1 MLTKKLYFY
10 IGLLPIIHA
19 ALHAQNYQGAIRGT
33 VSDVSGAALGTVKVS
48 LTDQATNVSRS
59 TITNADGE
67 YVFSSV
73 DPATYAISAESPS
86 FKKFIRRDVSVATQ
100 ASVTT
105 DVQMELG
112 TVSQSIE
119 VTEEAPQLESSNA
132 SNGQV
137 IDAQKLSDLPNL
149 GRNPFL
155 FAKLSTNVVPV
166 GDPRFNRFQDQSG
179 SSQIS
184 IAGGPI
190 RGNNYTI
197 DGVPITDSVNRA
209 VIIPSIEG
217 TQEMKLQENTY
228 DATMGRTGG
237 GVFNTYLK
245 SGSNVLHGSLLAYTR
260 QTDWL
265 ANTFFRNANGQAI
278 ADQPQY
284 NWGGSLGGP
293 VSLPRVYNGHN
304 KTFFYL
310 VTESYRQKSPLT
322 DQYTLPTA
330 AERAGDFSASRR
342 ILYDPLTS
350 RACTTADACPTGIT
364 TVRRP
369 FAGNIIPANRLN
381 AVGQS
386 VLGLMPLPQ
395 TGVID
400 AINFTGSDTLTD
412 RADEYMAK
420 LDHEIRPWWKMNAS
434 YLHYKSR
441 EPGGNTLGTIL
452 TASSGSPYLLYRKV
466 DATQVNSIM
475 TLNPTTVLNLRFGFN
490 RFPNITNPV
499 NYGLSPAT
507 LGLPVNYVNSL
518 QAHYLPE
525 FDFSSNPNN
534 FSNVSPSNTVFYSRN
549 WLGSVSKFA
558 GRHNLTFGV
567 DYRSIHTD
575 FLSLSQTAGLFAFNG
590 VFTQQYPTRTNG
602 TGSDFA
608 DALLGYPSSGNVNT
622 TTKLYTQVNYI
633 AGFIQDDFRATSR
646 LTLNFGLRYE
656 FETGVKERNNH
667 YVVGFDTNAINPLA
681 SSVTGIVP
689 KGVIQYAGVN
699 GGDSY
704 CCTPAK
710 NKFGPRVGFAYSWR
724 DKTIIRGGFG
734 MFYAPIRFADDAS
747 LALGYTQTT
756 TYVASNNGNSTPAN
770 SLANP
775 FPAGILQPVGNS
787 LGGLT
792 GVGSAFNYLDQNRT
806 SGLVFQYSFDIQRQ
820 LPRNIMFEIGYI
832 GSSSRHLQTSS
843 TGTGSY
849 DINQVPDSYLPLGSQ
864 LAASV
869 PNPYYLHGGSGII
882 GSPTVAAAQ
891 LLRPYSE
898 YGNIGILTNPAHARY
913 DSMIAKVQKKMS
925 SGLTFLS
932 AFTWSKNM
940 DNEFASGNF
949 FSGSSSAPQNAYN
962 LEAEYS
968 LALSDTPLRWSNTLT
983 YELPFGKG
991 KRFLGGANKAV
1002 DLALGGWQINLTNVY
1017 QTGFPLAIYENTN
1030 QNAILGTGVQR
1041 PNATGVSP
1049 DMSGSVEAR
1058 LRNYINPAAFSSA
1071 PAFSY
1076 GNLSR
1081 TISYRGPG
1089 MKNWD
1094 SSLFKNFAVTERFHA
1109 EFRAEALNTFNSPQ
1123 FANPNTRFESSA
1135 FGTISNQVNFSRLI
1149 QLGVRFAF

>member
-1 MLTKKLYFY
+1 VLSKRFALAL
-10 IGLLPIIHA
+10 LLPFVQA
-19 ALHAQNYQGAIRGT
+19 VLYGQNYQGAVRGT
-33 VSDVSGAALGTVKVS
+33 VSDASGAAIGAVKIT
-48 LTDQATNVSRS
+48 LADQGTNVAR
-59 TITNADGE
+59 ITVTNPQGE

-73 DPATYAISAESPS
+73 EPATYSLTAESPN
-86 FKKFIRRDVSVATQ
+86 FKKFIRRDVLVATQ
-100 ASVTT
+100 ASVTA
-105 DVQMELG
+105 DLQLELG

-119 VTEEAPQLESSNA
+119 VSEEAPQLESSNA

-137 IDAQKLSDLPNL
+137 IDTQKLSDLPNL

-237 GVFNTYLK
+237 GVFNTFLK
-245 SGSNVLHGSLLAYTR
+245 SGTNTLHGSLLGYTR

-265 ANTFFRNANGQAI
+265 ANTFFRNASGQPI

-293 VSLPRVYNGHN
+293 VWVPKVYDGRN

-330 AERAGDFSASRR
+330 AERAGDFSGSKK
-342 ILYDPLTS
+342 IIYDPFTS
-350 RACTTADACPTGIT
+350 RPCTAADACPSGVT
-364 TVRRP
+364 TVRSP
-369 FAGNIIPANRLN
+369 FAGNLIPANRLN
-381 AVGQS
+381 GVGQS

-420 LDHEIRPWWKMNAS
+420 VDHEILSWWKMNAS

-452 TASSGSPYLLYRKV
+452 TASSGTPYLLYRKV

-475 TLNPTTVLNLRFGFN
+475 TLNPTTVLSLRFGFN
-490 RFPNITNPV
+490 RFPNVTNPV
-499 NYGLSPAT
+499 NYGLSPAA
-507 LGLPVNYVNSL
+507 LGLPASYANSL
-518 QAHYLPE
+518 QAQYLPE

-534 FSNVSPSNTVFYSRN
+534 FSSVSPSNTVFYSRN

-558 GRHNLTFGV
+558 GRHSFTFGA

-575 FLSLSQTAGLFAFNG
+575 FLNLSQTAGLFAFNG
-590 VFTQQYPTRTNG
+590 VFSQQYPTKTNG

-622 TTKLYTQVNYI
+622 TTKLYTQVNYV
-633 AGFIQDDFRATSR
+633 AGYIQDDFRVNNK

-656 FETGVKERNNH
+656 FETGIKEKNNH
-667 YVVGFDTNAINPLA
+667 YVVGFDGNAINPLA
-681 SSVTGIVP
+681 SNVTGITP

-699 GGDSY
+699 GNDSY
-704 CCTPAK
+704 CCTPARD
-710 NKFGPRVGFAYSWR
+710 KFGPRIGVAYAYN

-734 MFYAPIRFADDAS
+734 MFYAPTRFADDAS

-775 FPAGILQPVGNS
+775 FPSGVLQPVGNS
-787 LGGLT
+787 LGALT
-792 GVGSAFNYLDQNRT
+792 GIGSAFNYLDQNRT
-806 SGLVFQYSFDIQRQ
+806 SGLVLQYSIDIQRQ
-820 LPRNIMFEIGYI
+820 LPKNMMFEIGYI

-843 TGTGSY
+843 TATGSY

-869 PNPYYLHGGSGII
+869 PNPYYLHGGTGII
-882 GSPTVAAAQ
+882 GSANVTAAQ
-891 LLRPYSE
+891 LLRPFSE

-913 DSMIAKVQKKMS
+913 DSLVAKVQKRMS
-925 SGLTFLS
+925 GGLTFLS

-962 LEAEYS
+962 LEAEYA

-991 KRFLGGANKAV
+991 KRFLSGASKAM
-1002 DLALGGWQINLTNVY
+1002 DLAVGGWQINFTNVY

-1030 QNAILGTGVQR
+1030 QNAVLGTLVQR
-1041 PNATGVSP
+1041 PNATGISP
-1049 DMSGSVEAR
+1049 SQSGNVESR
-1058 LRNYINPAAFSSA
+1058 LTHYINTAAFSSA

-1094 SSLFKNFAVTERFHA
+1094 SSIFKNFAVTERFHA

-1123 FANPNTRFESSA
+1123 FANPNTRFENSA

-1149 QLGVRFAF
+1149 QLGVRLAF

>member
-1 MLTKKLYFY
+1 MLSKRICFVL
-10 IGLLPIIHA
+10 LLPIFQA
-19 ALHAQNYQGAIRGT
+19 ALYAQNYQGAVRGT
-33 VSDVSGAALGTVKVS
+33 VTDTSGAGIGGVKIT
-48 LTDQATNVSRS
+48 LADQATNVSRS
-59 TITNADGE
+59 TVTNTDGG
-67 YVFSSV
+67 YVFSSLE
-73 DPATYAISAESPS
+73 PATYSVTAENPS
-86 FKKFIRRDVSVATQ
+86 FKRFIRRDISVATQ
-100 ASVTT
+100 ASVTA
-105 DVQMELG
+105 DVQLELG
-112 TVSQSIE
+112 AVSQSVE
-119 VTEEAPQLESSNA
+119 VTEEVPQLENSNA

-137 IDAQKLSDLPNL
+137 IDAQKMSDLPNL

-184 IAGGPI
+184 IGGGPI

-197 DGVPITDSVNRA
+197 DGVPITDSTNRA

-237 GVFNTYLK
+237 GVFNTFLK
-245 SGSNVLHGSLLAYTR
+245 SGSNALHGSLLGYTR

-265 ANTFFRNANGQAI
+265 ANTFFRNASGQPI

-293 VSLPRVYNGHN
+293 VWVPKVYDGRN

-310 VTESYRQKSPLT
+310 VTESYRQKSPLS
-322 DQYTLPTA
+322 DQYTLPTV
-330 AERAGDFSASRR
+330 AERNGDFSASKR

-350 RACTTADACPTGIT
+350 RACTTADACPIGVS
-364 TVRRP
+364 TVRSP
-369 FAGNIIPANRLN
+369 FAGNMIPSNRLN
-381 AVGQS
+381 RVGQS
-386 VLGLMPLPQ
+386 VLNLMPAPQ

-400 AINFTGSDTLTD
+400 AINFTGSDNLSD

-420 LDHEIRPWWKMNAS
+420 VDHEILPWWKMNAS

-452 TASSGSPYLLYRKV
+452 TASSGTPYLLYRRV

-475 TLNPTTVLNLRFGFN
+475 TLNPTTVLSLRFGFN
-490 RFPNITNPV
+490 RFPNVTAPV
-499 NYGLSPAT
+499 NSGVSPAL
-507 LGLPVNYVNSL
+507 LGFPTNYVNSI
-518 QAHYLPE
+518 QAQYLPE

-558 GRHNLTFGV
+558 GRHSLTFGV
-567 DYRSIHTD
+567 DYRAIHTD
-575 FLSLSQTAGLFAFNG
+575 FLNLRSTAGLFAFNG

-602 TGSDFA
+602 TGLDFA
-608 DALLGYPSSGNVNT
+608 DALLGFPSSGSVNT
-622 TTKLYTQVNYI
+622 STKLYTQVNYI
-633 AGFIQDDFRATSR
+633 AGYLQDDFRVNSKV
-646 LTLNFGLRYE
+646 TLNLGLRYE
-656 FETGVKERNNH
+656 FETGVKENNNH
-667 YVVGFDTNAINPLA
+667 FVVGFDTTAINPLA
-681 SSVTGIVP
+681 SNVTGITP
-689 KGVIQYAGVN
+689 KGVIQYAGV
-699 GGDSY
+699 GGNDTY
-704 CCTPAK
+704 CCTPAR
-710 NKFGPRVGFAYSWR
+710 NKFGPRIGIAYAVNN
-724 DKTIIRGGFG
+724 KTIIRGGWG
-734 MFYAPIRFADDAS
+734 MFYAPIRFADDPG

-770 SLANP
+770 SLGNP
-775 FPAGILQPVGNS
+775 FPNGISQPIGNS
-787 LGGLT
+787 LGALT
-792 GVGSAFNYLDQNRT
+792 GIGSAFNYLDQNRT
-806 SGLVFQYSFDIQRQ
+806 SGLVFQYSIDIQRQ
-820 LPRNIMFEIGYI
+820 LPKNMMFDIGYI
-832 GSSSRHLQTSS
+832 GSASRHLQTSS
-843 TGTGSY
+843 TGTGNY
-849 DINQVPDSYLPLGSQ
+849 NINQVPDSYLALGSQ
-864 LAASV
+864 LAAAV
-869 PNPYYLHGGSGII
+869 PNPYYLHGGAGVV
-882 GSPTVAAAQ
+882 GAATVSAAQ
-891 LLRPYSE
+891 LLKPFSQ
-898 YGNIGILTNPAHARY
+898 YGDIGILTNPAHARY
-913 DSMIAKVQKKMS
+913 DSLVAKVQKRMS

-940 DNEFASGNF
+940 DNEFASSNF
-949 FSGSSSAPQNAYN
+949 FGAASAFPQNAYN

-968 LALSDTPLRWSNTLT
+968 LAVSDTPLRWTNTMT

-991 KRFLGGANKAV
+991 KKFLSGANKAL
-1002 DLALGGWQINLTNVY
+1002 DLAVGGWQVNFTNIY
-1017 QTGFPLAIYENTN
+1017 QTGFPLAIYQNTN
-1030 QNAILGTGVQR
+1030 QNATLGTAVQR
-1041 PNATGVSP
+1041 PNATGASP
-1049 DMSGSVEAR
+1049 TMSGSVESR

-1076 GNLSR
+1076 GNLAR
-1081 TISYRGPG
+1081 TIPYRGPG

-1094 SSLFKNFAVTERFHA
+1094 SSIFKNFAVTERFNA

-1123 FANPNTRFESSA
+1123 FANPNTRFENSA

>member
-1 MLTKKLYFY
+1 MQ
-10 IGLLPIIHA
+10 A
-19 ALHAQNYQGAIRGT
+19 ALYAQNYQGAVRGA
-33 VSDVSGAALGTVKVS
+33 VSDVSGAALAAVKVT

-59 TITNADGE
+59 TVSNVEGG

-73 DPATYAISAESPS
+73 DPATYSVTAESPN

-100 ASVTT
+100 ASVTA
-105 DVQMELG
+105 DVQLELG
-112 TVSQSIE
+112 TVTQSIE

-149 GRNPFL
+149 GRNPFV

-245 SGSNVLHGSLLAYTR
+245 SGSNVLHGSLLGYTR

-265 ANTFFRNANGQAI
+265 ANTFFRNASGQPI

-284 NWGGSLGGP
+284 NWGGSVGGP
-293 VSLPRVYNGHN
+293 IWVPKVYDGRD

-330 AERAGDFSASRR
+330 AERAGDFSGSRR
-342 ILYDPLTS
+342 VLYDPSTS
-350 RACTTADACPTGIT
+350 RACTVADACPTGVT
-364 TVRRP
+364 TVRSP
-369 FAGNIIPANRLN
+369 FAGNMIPANRLN
-381 AVGQS
+381 RVGQS

-395 TGVID
+395 MGVVD

-412 RADEYMAK
+412 RADEYMSK
-420 LDHEIRPWWKMNAS
+420 VDHEILPWWKMNAS

-475 TLNPTTVLNLRFGFN
+475 TLNPTTVLSLRFGFN
-490 RFPNITNPV
+490 RFPNVTNPV
-499 NYGLSPAT
+499 NYGLSPT
-507 LGLPVNYVNSL
+507 IVGLPASYAKSL
-518 QAHYLPE
+518 QAQYLPE

-549 WLGSVSKFA
+549 WLGSISKFA
-558 GRHNLTFGV
+558 GRHSFTFGV

-575 FLSLSQTAGLFAFNG
+575 FLNLSQTAGLFAFNG

-602 TGSDFA
+602 TGGDFA

-622 TTKLYTQVNYI
+622 TTKLYTQVNYV
-633 AGFIQDDFRATSR
+633 AGYLQDDFRVTGK

-656 FETGVKERNNH
+656 FETGVKERKNH

-681 SSVTGIVP
+681 SGVTGIVP

-699 GGDSY
+699 GGDTY
-704 CCTPAK
+704 CCTPTRD
-710 NKFGPRVGFAYSWR
+710 KFGPRVGFAYAWR

-734 MFYAPIRFADDAS
+734 MFYAPIRFADDAT

-775 FPAGILQPVGNS
+775 FPSGVLQPVGNS
-787 LGGLT
+787 LGALT
-792 GVGSAFNYLDQNRT
+792 GIGSAFNYLDQNRT
-806 SGLVFQYSFDIQRQ
+806 SGLVLQYSFDIQRQ
-820 LPRNIMFEIGYI
+820 LPKNIMFEIGYI

-869 PNPYYLHGGSGII
+869 PNPYYLHGGTGII

-898 YGNIGILTNPAHARY
+898 YGNIGILSNPAHARY
-913 DSMIAKVQKKMS
+913 DSMIMKVQKKMS

-949 FSGSSSAPQNAYN
+949 FSGSSSAPQSAYN

-991 KRFLGGANKAV
+991 KRFLGSANKAV
-1002 DLALGGWQINLTNVY
+1002 DLALGGWQVNFTNVY

-1030 QNAILGTGVQR
+1030 QNSTLGTGVQR

-1049 DMSGSVEAR
+1049 DMSGSVESR
-1058 LRNYINPAAFSSA
+1058 LRTYINPAAFSSA

-1081 TISYRGPG
+1081 TVSYRGPG

-1094 SSLFKNFAVTERFHA
+1094 SSVFKNFAVTERFNA
-1109 EFRAEALNTFNSPQ
+1109 EFRAEALNSFNSPQ
-1123 FANPNTRFESSA
+1123 FANPNTRFENSA

-1149 QLGVRFAF
+1149 QLGIRFAF